1 MKKIAIPIVLFISL
15 IGGFAYAD
23 ENQSKTTISTE
34 NTEITVD
41 STSRSELSKSK
52 NSEQDTVSTTTTTTE
67 STTESTSTSTVETQ
81 NARKLVEEKAP
92 IIEKQAHI
100 RNIGWMSIT
109 NDDNAYIGTV
119 GRNLP
124 LEAFKLKVQSD
135 YTGDVKYSAH
145 VRNIGWQNFVQS
157 GQVAGTTGRALSI
170 EALKIQLTGQLAE
183 HYDIYYRVHVQNF
196 GWLDWAKNGEEA
208 GSQGFAYHAE
218 AVDVKLVKKGQTAP
232 GNTTNPFKLN
242 LSLTYNAHVS
252 NIGWMSSLKN
262 GSIAG
267 TTGRNLPLEA
277 LQLHL
282 STNSLGNVLARA
294 HVRSIGW
301 QNWTE
306 SGKQIGTTGRALPIE
321 AVQFKLT
328 NSLEKKFDIYYRAH
342 IQNVGWLGW
351 AKNGEIAGST
361 GMGYHLEAIEIK
373 MISKD
378 SPAPS
383 QGTRTFVSQSSIKSQ
398 AVVSQLGV
406 LNWVGNNQI
415 IGTVGKNL
423 PLLGFKTVVENN
435 GFNGGINYSVS
446 ENGKDWH
453 SAVSNGA
460 LSNNSTIQIVKLNL
474 TGEVSKYFDVYY
486 RAHVQNI
493 GWLSWAKNGE
503 FAGTSNYNY
512 HIEAIQVAIQRKNLG
527 FAGYTGQ
534 GNFIDKN
541 SRRLVFLDPG
551 HGGYDPGATSY
562 TGLREKDVTLSIS
575 KMVRDKLLQYGNKYD
590 VIMSR
595 TDDRYVDFKTERSEM
610 SNRANADIFVSV
622 HVNSGG
628 GGSAKGVEVYWYEY
642 DSAYQPVVNQKY
654 HNDPIR
660 LRNSERLANSI
671 QNNII
676 KSTGAVNRGVRR
688 ATYAV
693 VREAKAPAVLIE
705 TGYIDNSSE
714 VYKLASK
721 QYQEKIANGI
731 VNGIIEYFN
740 K

>member
-1 MKKIAIPIVLFISL
+1 M
-15 IGGFAYAD
+15 
-23 ENQSKTTISTE
+23 
-34 NTEITVD
+34 
-41 STSRSELSKSK
+41 
-52 NSEQDTVSTTTTTTE
+52 
-67 STTESTSTSTVETQ
+67 
-81 NARKLVEEKAP
+81 
-92 IIEKQAHI
+92 
-100 RNIGWMSIT
+100 
-109 NDDNAYIGTV
+109 
-119 GRNLP
+119 
-124 LEAFKLKVQSD
+124 
-135 YTGDVKYSAH
+135 
-145 VRNIGWQNFVQS
+145 
-157 GQVAGTTGRALSI
+157 
-170 EALKIQLTGQLAE
+170 
-183 HYDIYYRVHVQNF
+183 
-196 GWLDWAKNGEEA
+196 
-208 GSQGFAYHAE
+208 
-218 AVDVKLVKKGQTAP
+218 
-232 GNTTNPFKLN
+232 NPFKLN

-267 TTGRNLPLEA
+267 STGRNLPLEA

-321 AVQFKLT
+321 ALQFKLT
-328 NSLEKKFDIYYRAH
+328 NILEKKFDIYYRAH

-351 AKNGEIAGST
+351 AKNG
-361 GMGYHLEAIEIK
+361 
-373 MISKD
+373 
-378 SPAPS
+378 
-383 QGTRTFVSQSSIKSQ
+383 
-398 AVVSQLGV
+398 
-406 LNWVGNNQI
+406 
-415 IGTVGKNL
+415 
-423 PLLGFKTVVENN
+423 
-435 GFNGGINYSVS
+435 
-446 ENGKDWH
+446 
-453 SAVSNGA
+453 SN
-460 LSNNSTIQIVKLNL
+460 
-474 TGEVSKYFDVYY
+474 
-486 RAHVQNI
+486 
-493 GWLSWAKNGE
+493 
-503 FAGTSNYNY
+503 AGTSNYNY

-527 FAGYTGQ
+527 FGGYNGQ
-534 GNFIDKN
+534 GSYRDKN
-541 SRRLVFLDPG
+541 LRKVIFIDPG
-551 HGGYDPGATSY
+551 HGGDDPGATSY

-575 KMVRDKLLQYGNKYD
+575 KMVRDKLLQYGNKYE

-595 TDDRYVDFKTERSEM
+595 TDDIYVDFKKERSEM

>member
-1 MKKIAIPIVLFISL
+1 MKKLAIIVAILCGFSGSIAV
-15 IGGFAYAD
+15 AD
-23 ENQSKTTISTE
+23 ENQTNNNAILSEKTEYTTISNQNVTSSTSVYEKSDITE
-34 NTEITVD
+34 KTSSTID
-41 STSRSELSKSK
+41 STVSQQKQSI
-52 NSEQDTVSTTTTTTE
+52 QDEV
-67 STTESTSTSTVETQ
+67 
-81 NARKLVEEKAP
+81 P
-92 IIEKQAHI
+92 IIEKQAHVS
-100 RNIGWMSIT
+100 NVGWMNVSN
-109 NDDNAYIGTV
+109 NDDTYIGTV
-119 GRNLP
+119 GKNLP
-124 LEAFKLKVQSD
+124 LEAFKLNIKSE
-135 YTGDVKYSAH
+135 YSGDVQYSAH
-145 VRNIGWQNFVQS
+145 VRNIGWQNFVTSNQIS
-157 GQVAGTTGRALSI
+157 GTTGRALSI
-170 EALKIQLTGQLAE
+170 EALKIQLTGKLSE
-183 HYDIYYRVHVQNF
+183 IYDIYYRVHVQNF

-218 AVDVKLVKKGQTAP
+218 AVDVKLVKKGQPAP
-232 GNTTNPFKLN
+232 GNTTIPFKLN
-242 LSLTYNAHVS
+242 LSLNYQAHVS
-252 NIGWMSSLKN
+252 NIGWMSNLTN

-267 TTGRNLPLEA
+267 TTGRNLSLEA
-277 LQLHL
+277 LRLNL
-282 STNSLGNVLARA
+282 STKGLGDVLSRA

-301 QNWTE
+301 QNWIE
-306 SGKQIGTTGRALPIE
+306 SSNQIGTTGRSLPIE
-321 AVQFKLT
+321 ALQFKLT
-328 NSLEKKFDIYYRAH
+328 NKLEQNFDIFYRAH

-361 GMGYHLEAIEIK
+361 GMGYHLEAVEIK
-373 MISKD
+373 MISKG
-378 SPAPS
+378 SPTPS

-453 SAVSNGA
+453 SAVSNGD
-460 LSNNSTIQIVKLNL
+460 LSNNSSIQIVKFNL
-474 TGEVSKYFDVYY
+474 TGEISKYFDVYY

-493 GWLSWAKNGE
+493 GWLGWAKNGSN
-503 FAGTSNYNY
+503 AGTSNYNY